1 MYHLGDIVEQRYEN
15 PLYSKLK
22 LKEIDEI
29 GIELRT
35 LNNRLVP
42 FDYGVVVVTLIF
54 KKLFVF

>member
-1 MYHLGDIVEQRYEN
+1 VEQRYEN
-15 PLYSKLK
+15 PLFSKIK

-35 LNNRLVP
+35 LSNRLVP
-42 FDYGVVVVTLIF
+42 FDYGVVIVTLLF

>member
-1 MYHLGDIVEQRYEN
+1 MEQRYEN
-15 PLYSKLK
+15 PLFSKIK

-35 LNNRLVP
+35 LSNRLVP
-42 FDYGVVVVTLIF
+42 FDYGVVIVTLLF